1 MQKTFTMKRPFWVW
15 VPISLLT
22 GSAFGLVVQGLF
34 RLLIVIGVD
43 QVSSLV
49 YFFRFTV
56 WLSLPILLVVWVYLL
71 IWLWRQR
78 ERSFGFFAFLL
89 RLLCHIGLGYVLAQ
103 IFWYPVVRVGT
114 NWDEEGGNCEDYLRP
129 AQWLCE
135 PIVDLFE
142 AAMLVSFGIWPML
155 PYIPVVAV
163 PGALLFSFLL
173 LTRSAAGRPN
183 G

>member
-1 MQKTFTMKRPFWVW
+1 M
-15 VPISLLT
+15 LL
-22 GSAFGLVVQGLF
+22 
-34 RLLIVIGVD
+34 VIGVD
-43 QVSSLV
+43 QFSSLV
-49 YFFRFTV
+49 HFFRFIV
-56 WLSLPILLVVWVYLL
+56 WLSLPILLVIWVYLL

-103 IFWYPVVRVGT
+103 IFWNPLVRVAL

-142 AAMLVSFGIWPML
+142 AAIIVSLGIL
-155 PYIPVVAV
+155 SITPYIPVVAV

-173 LTRSAAGRPN
+173 LTRSAADRPN